1 MALRF
6 IEVRNFRIR
15 LIVVRNFQPILRR
28 NGLTAVTHCIL
39 NNKNIGTNS
48 E

>member
-1 MALRF
+1 MAPCF
-6 IEVRNFRIR
+6 IKVRNFRIR
-15 LIVVRNFQPILRR
+15 FIFVRNFQPIPSK
-28 NGLTAVTHCIL
+28 NGLKAVTHCIL